1 MSANTLLLMIF
12 WTLCRRFRPTWA
24 FSVAVIYPLIHC
36 IELNLLLRETI
47 APVFQIK
54 NRKSSAIEFLYYF
67 IQANLINY
75 MEFKYTFFAFIP
87 LYVLGSIF
95 LQMEVDKINAEEG
108 LPNAG
113 SESSTQ

>member
-1 MSANTLLLMIF
+1 
-12 WTLCRRFRPTWA
+12 
-24 FSVAVIYPLIHC
+24 
-36 IELNLLLRETI
+36 
-47 APVFQIK
+47 
-54 NRKSSAIEFLYYF
+54 
-67 IQANLINY
+67 